1 MFVGDMSFVRSAAL
15 VVLLATRAT
24 PGGTPAPYQPLTS
37 EQRWQL
43 YARGVFWNPMIP
55 VRAALGASIA
65 QWRDVPPEWGQ
76 GAEGFGK
83 RLGHGFG
90 RLAVRKSCE
99 AAAAAALRHEVRYMP
114 SASAGV
120 WPRAAHALK
129 ANFVTLDRHGHRT
142 VHASRLGSIVAAEL
156 VSRRWMPERYR
167 SVYRTTRGV
176 AIQLGITS
184 ALNLLREFTPDLK
197 RVLRRK

>member
-1 MFVGDMSFVRSAAL
+1 MSFVRSAAL

-37 EQRWQL
+37 EQRWQR
-43 YARGVFWNPMIP
+43 YARSVFWSPMIP
-55 VRAALGASIA
+55 VRAALGASLA
-65 QWRDVPPEWGQ
+65 QWRDEPTEWGQ

-83 RLGHGFG
+83 RFGHRYG
-90 RLAVRKSCE
+90 RLAVQKSCE

-142 VHASRLGSIVAAEL
+142 AHVSRLGAVVAAEL

-167 SVYRTTRGV
+167 SAYQTTRGA
-176 AIQLGITS
+176 AIQLGFHS
-184 ALNLLREFTPDLK
+184 AFNLLREFTPDLK
-197 RVLRRK
+197 RALRRK